1 VTDKQKIEMIKQYL
15 INQLVSAS
23 TGEAQSMIIDTLYH
37 MQALDRGEAPDAMTM
52 RTKKQAPMLQHQGP
66 KTN

>member
-1 VTDKQKIEMIKQYL
+1 MTDKQKLDMIKQYL

-37 MQALDRGEAPDAMTM
+37 MQALDRGEAPEAVTM
-52 RTKKQAPMLQHQGP
+52 WAKKFNVKKEEQNG
-66 KTN
+66 

>member
-1 VTDKQKIEMIKQYL
+1 MTDKQKFDMVRQYL

-52 RTKKQAPMLQHQGP
+52 RTKK
-66 KTN
+66 